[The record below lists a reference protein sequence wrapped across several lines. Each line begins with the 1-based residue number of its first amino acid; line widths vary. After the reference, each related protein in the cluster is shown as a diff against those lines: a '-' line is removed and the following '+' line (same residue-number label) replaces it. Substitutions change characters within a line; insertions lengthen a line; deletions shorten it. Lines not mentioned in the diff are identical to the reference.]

1 MFRIRRVWDT
11 ESKAN
16 VLAIEE
22 VKELLSES
30 FPYAPAADFAS
41 LKEQISQP
49 PRHGFR
55 TILYVAEGGGG
66 RLRGAAILLHD
77 PGLRFCFLN
86 YLAVVR
92 AQSAGGVG
100 GALYERVRDDA
111 RKLGALGL
119 FFECLPDDPAL
130 SSDPTIR
137 WTNAQRLRFYERLGA
152 RPIAHSA
159 YETPLTADDNDPPY
173 LMLDPLGGPL
183 PGRDQVRAVT
193 RAILE
198 RKYAAICPPG
208 YIERVVDSFRDDPV
222 QLRERRYHG
231 GGRGNGEIILHP
243 GSAAVAERI
252 PLVIND
258 QHEIHHVRERG
269 YVEAPVRVRVIAQEI
284 ERLNV
289 FDRVAPKHYPRSWIT
304 AVHDRDFVDYLQTVC
319 EKIGSGR
326 SVYPYVFPIRNRSR
340 PPRDLPLRAGYYCID
355 TFTPLN
361 GNAYLAA
368 RRAVDCAL
376 TAADEV
382 LAGRHFSYALVRP
395 PGHHAERRAFG
406 GFCYFNNA
414 AIAAHYLSRYGRVA
428 VLDIDYHHGNGT
440 QEIFYERA
448 DVLTI
453 SVHAQPRIAYPYFSG
468 FATER
473 GAAAGLGYNL
483 NFPLPEH
490 VTPEAYRETLAAALA
505 RLRKYRPNFLV
516 LAMGFDTAKADP
528 TGSWENR
535 AADFEAIGAMIAA
548 ENTPTLVVQ
557 EGGYRTRTLGHNA
570 ARFFAGLAE
579 LRTEKERQTESPAF
593 FPAVHS
599 SP

>member
-22 VKELLSES
+22 VKELLSQS

-41 LKEQISQP
+41 LAEQISQP

-55 TILYVAEGGGG
+55 VILYVAEGGSG
-66 RLRGAAILLHD
+66 RLRGCAILLHD
-77 PGLRFCFLN
+77 PALHFCFLN
-86 YLAVVR
+86 YIATAR
-92 AQSAGGVG
+92 TQSANGVG
-100 GALYERVRDDA
+100 GALYERLRDAA
-111 RKLGALGL
+111 RKMGALGL
-119 FFECLPDDPAL
+119 FFECLPDEPLLSPDPE
-130 SSDPTIR
+130 IR
-137 WTNAQRLRFYERLGA
+137 RTNVQRLRFYERLGA

-159 YETPLTADDNDPPY
+159 YETRLAPDDNDPPY

-183 PGRDQVRAVT
+183 PGREQVRAIT

-208 YIERVVDSFRDDPV
+208 YIEHVVDSFRDDPV
-222 QLRERRYHG
+222 QLRERRYHLG
-231 GGRGNGEIILHP
+231 TRGDGEIVP
-243 GSAAVAERI
+243 RAERAAAEPI

-284 ERLNV
+284 ERLNL
-289 FDRVAPKHYPRSWIT
+289 FERVAPKHYPQSWIT
-304 AVHDRDFVDYLQTVC
+304 AVHDHDFVDYLRTIC

-376 TAADEV
+376 TAADQV
-382 LAGRHFSYALVRP
+382 LAGRHFAYALVRP

-414 AIAAHYLSRYGRVA
+414 AIAAHYLSRYGRVC

-468 FATER
+468 FASER

-483 NFPLPEH
+483 NLPLPEH
-490 VTPEAYRETLAAALA
+490 VTPEAYRETLATALA

-516 LAMGFDTAKADP
+516 LAMGFDTARADP

-548 ENTPTLVVQ
+548 ENIPTVVVQ

-570 ARFFAGLAE
+570 ARFFAGLAR
-579 LRTEKERQTESPAF
+579 LRTEKERSKDP
-593 FPAVHS
+593 PSVAVALPS
-599 SP
+599 